1 MSLVKAKDIPH
12 ETLALQK
19 RIEFVKDLKACLNDD
34 SKLVT
39 ATVKLYSELIDD
51 IINDVCLAVH
61 RDIVLGIEDSG
72 RGDWEEEGG
81 TQKKRARDGEEEDP
95 DALLEKAALHYG
107 TPKMLGVQM
116 GGSKGAMDMFGNMI
130 QPVASDQVSCPSC
143 GRKIASGRFAPHL
156 EKCMGLGGRQARKSV
171 AN

>member
-1 MSLVKAKDIPH
+1 MALVKAKDIPH

-39 ATVKLYSELIDD
+39 ETVKLYSELIDD

-61 RDIVLGIEDSG
+61 RDIVLGIEDSS
-72 RGDWEEEGG
+72 RGDREHGE
-81 TQKKRARDGEEEDP
+81 TTKKRARDGEEDP

-116 GGSKGAMDMFGNMI
+116 GGSKGARDMFGNMI
-130 QPVASDQVSCPSC
+130 QPVALDQVSCPSC

-156 EKCMGLGGRQARKSV
+156 EKCMGLGGRQARKNV

>member
-130 QPVASDQVSCPSC
+130 QPVALDQVSCPSC

>member
-1 MSLVKAKDIPH
+1 MALVKAKDIPH

-39 ATVKLYSELIDD
+39 ETVKLYSELIDD

-61 RDIVLGIEDSG
+61 RDIVLGIEDSS
-72 RGDWEEEGG
+72 RGDGEHGE
-81 TQKKRARDGEEEDP
+81 TTKKRARDGEEDDP

-116 GGSKGAMDMFGNMI
+116 GGSKGARDMFGNMI
-130 QPVASDQVSCPSC
+130 QPVALDQVSCPSC

-156 EKCMGLGGRQARKSV
+156 EKCMGLGGRQARKNV

>member
-1 MSLVKAKDIPH
+1 MALVKAKDIPH

-39 ATVKLYSELIDD
+39 ETVKLYSELIDD

-61 RDIVLGIEDSG
+61 RDIVLGIEDSS
-72 RGDWEEEGG
+72 RGDGEHGE
-81 TQKKRARDGEEEDP
+81 TTKKRARDGEEDDP
-95 DALLEKAALHYG
+95 DVLLEKAALHYG

-116 GGSKGAMDMFGNMI
+116 GGVRVRGI
-130 QPVASDQVSCPSC
+130 C
-143 GRKIASGRFAPHL
+143 
-156 EKCMGLGGRQARKSV
+156 LGI
-171 AN
+171 